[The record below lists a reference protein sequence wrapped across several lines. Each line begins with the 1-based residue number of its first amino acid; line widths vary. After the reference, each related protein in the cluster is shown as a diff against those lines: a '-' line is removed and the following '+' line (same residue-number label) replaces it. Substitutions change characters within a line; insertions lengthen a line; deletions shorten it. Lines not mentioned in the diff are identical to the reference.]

1 MMPSISTTQHEQLLS
16 IVVDHLGEDNVEVLE
31 GGWAVRDRRGG
42 VYGLVNL
49 AQELAAIP
57 ESEWMGLV
65 ADRLAMLG
73 AISPEFPAEYGHAG
87 PSLRVRLSADGSE
100 PGWAAYRRVCDGL
113 DEVLMMRNDV
123 GCITVSPSQLES
135 WGISPDRAFQ
145 DARQRTIWDEPRER
159 KVLARGESKIVWV
172 RASFFASS
180 VLLSLDHLLSRKNL
194 FGAVAMVPC
203 RDALIY
209 TEVNDD
215 RITASVAG
223 MIEIGSQW
231 FVDGPGSISPEV
243 FWYQRGGAIS
253 RLVKAVGRE
262 FVPCWGS
269 DFSEV
274 LAQLEK
280 PSRSRHPNKG
290 GAA

>member
-1 MMPSISTTQHEQLLS
+1 MPSISTTQHEQLLS
-16 IVVDHLGEDNVEVLE
+16 IVVDHLGKDHVEVLE

-57 ESEWMGLV
+57 ESEWMELV
-65 ADRLAMLG
+65 AERLAMLG
-73 AISPEFPAEYGHAG
+73 AISPEFPAEYDHAG

-180 VLLSLDHLLSRKNL
+180 VLLSLDHLLSGKNL

-243 FWYQRGGAIS
+243 FWYQRGGTIS

-269 DFSEV
+269 DFSKV

-280 PSRSRHPNKG
+280 PSRSRHSNKG